1 MKKTLQCMF
10 LWAVL
15 LLYGCASAPE
25 PVRTK
30 DDNAFYLAR
39 FDKVWDAALAALAE
53 ESITVDSMNKDKGV
67 IVTKFINYSVGQQA
81 HHEIEKIAGKP
92 SSTRLAVYSQVGYTM
107 SILITPI
114 NDMSTKVKVTAH
126 IEAYDK
132 NVTQEWHE
140 CTSNRVIENRIL
152 EKIRTQ
158 L

>member
-1 MKKTLQCMF
+1 MKITLHG
-10 LWAVL
+10 LVL
-15 LLYGCASAPE
+15 LALVLAYGCASAPE
-25 PVRTK
+25 PAKTK

-39 FDKVWDAALAALAE
+39 FDKVWDASLAALAE
-53 ESITVDSMNKDKGV
+53 ESITVNSMNKDKGV
-67 IVTKFINYSVGQQA
+67 IVTKFINYSVGTQA
-81 HHEIEKIAGKP
+81 HHEIENIARKP
-92 SSTRLAVYSQVGYTM
+92 SAARLAVYSQVGYTM

-114 NDMSTKVKVTAH
+114 NDMSTRVKVTAH

-140 CTSNRVIENRIL
+140 CVSNRVIENKIL